1 MLYSF
6 FLFVN
11 KKKTHILFGFI
22 NIIGGYENIFSDAI
36 KAFTKQVSFE
46 LSTERLAPYKQQQIN
61 LI

>member
-22 NIIGGYENIFSDAI
+22 NTIGGYENIFSDPI
-36 KAFTKQVSFE
+36 KAFTRQALFE
-46 LSTERLAPYKQQQIN
+46 LSTEKSDLYKQQ
-61 LI
+61 

>member
-22 NIIGGYENIFSDAI
+22 NIIGGYENIFSDPI
-36 KAFTKQVSFE
+36 KAFTRQALFE
-46 LSTERLAPYKQQQIN
+46 LSTEKFDLYKQQ
-61 LI
+61 

>member
-11 KKKTHILFGFI
+11 KKKTHILFGFT
-22 NIIGGYENIFSDAI
+22 NTFCGNENILSDTV
-36 KAFTKQVSFE
+36 KAVTSPPLFG
-46 LSTERLAPYKQQQIN
+46 LLTERVAPYKQQQIN

>member
-22 NIIGGYENIFSDAI
+22 NTISGYENIFSDAI
-36 KAFTKQVSFE
+36 KALTKQASFE
-46 LSTERLAPYKQQQIN
+46 LSTERFDLYKQQQIN

>member
-22 NIIGGYENIFSDAI
+22 NTIGGYENIFSDVI
-36 KAFTKQVSFE
+36 KTFTKQALFE
-46 LSTERLAPYKQQQIN
+46 LLTERPDPYKQQQIN

>member
-22 NIIGGYENIFSDAI
+22 NTISGYENIFSDAI
-36 KAFTKQVSFE
+36 KAFTKQAPFE
-46 LSTERLAPYKQQQIN
+46 LSTEKFDPYKQQ
-61 LI
+61 